1 MAEKLLLYYKYVSEV
16 AGVAGK
22 MKLAQETKIPS
33 TQASMEAD
41 SPQNIAAFKKAIEKI
56 TGKAAPNL

>member
-16 AGVAGK
+16 SGVAGK

-33 TQASMEAD
+33 TQASIEAD
-41 SPQNIAAFKKAIEKI
+41 STQNIATFKKAIEKI